1 MRSPHPLPLAMLMAL
16 ALAACERESTAPAS
30 AEPAKELASVSQPSR
45 PDNPLLAPSPLPYEY
60 PPFDRIRNE
69 HFREGFER
77 GMAEHREEVAA
88 IVANEDP
95 PTFEN
100 TIVALELSGETLGRV
115 QRIFGNL
122 TSAHTNPEL
131 EKIQAEYAPKLAAH
145 MDSILLDG
153 KLFAR
158 IDELFKRRHEL
169 GLDAESLRLLERYHR
184 DFVRAGAK
192 LTDADK
198 EKLKAINAEL
208 AALQTRFSQNVLNEV
223 NASAVIFDS
232 AEELEGLEAA
242 EIEAAA
248 KRAEAAGHPGKYLI
262 ALQNT
267 TGQPPLAKLKRRES
281 RERIHQ
287 ASVARGSR
295 GGEFD
300 NREVVAKMVALRA
313 ERAALLGYPNHAAYV
328 LETSTAQT
336 PEAVEAMLR
345 KLVPAA
351 VANARREA
359 ADIQAMI
366 RAEGGDFELEPWD
379 WSYYAEK
386 VRQQK
391 YAFDGEALRPYFELD
406 SVLEKGV
413 FYSAERLF
421 GIRFKERK
429 DLPVYHPDVRVWE
442 VFEADGRPLGI
453 FIGDFYARPSKRGG
467 AWMNA
472 YVAQSGLR
480 NRLAVVGNHLNV
492 PKPPEGQPTLLTFD
506 EVNTLFHEFGHALH
520 GLFSNVRYPLLS
532 GTAVPRDFVEFPS
545 QVYEMWATWPEVL
558 ANYARHWQTGEPIP
572 QELIDKVLATE
583 TFNQGFATTE
593 YLAASVTDQ
602 AIHRLGPGQTPQ
614 DVMAFEAK
622 TLAEWGLDFAPVPP
636 RYRFPYFSHIFGG
649 GYSAGYYSYVWSEV
663 LDADAVAWFRE
674 NGGLTPEN
682 GQRFR
687 DTLLSR
693 GGTAEAMELYRNF
706 AGRDPDI
713 RHLLK
718 RRGLDAES

>member
-1 MRSPHPLPLAMLMAL
+1 
-16 ALAACERESTAPAS
+16 
-30 AEPAKELASVSQPSR
+30 
-45 PDNPLLAPSPLPYEY
+45 
-60 PPFDRIRNE
+60 
-69 HFREGFER
+69 
-77 GMAEHREEVAA
+77 MAEHREEVAA

-223 NASAVIFDS
+223 NASAVVFDS

-336 PEAVEAMLR
+336 PEAVESMLR

-429 DLPVYHPDVRVWE
+429 DLPSITRTC
-442 VFEADGRPLGI
+442 ASGRSSRPTGARSGSSSGI
-453 FIGDFYARPSKRGG
+453 STLDPRSG
-467 AWMNA
+467 AA
-472 YVAQSGLR
+472 
-480 NRLAVVGNHLNV
+480 
-492 PKPPEGQPTLLTFD
+492 
-506 EVNTLFHEFGHALH
+506 
-520 GLFSNVRYPLLS
+520 
-532 GTAVPRDFVEFPS
+532 
-545 QVYEMWATWPEVL
+545 
-558 ANYARHWQTGEPIP
+558 
-572 QELIDKVLATE
+572 
-583 TFNQGFATTE
+583 
-593 YLAASVTDQ
+593 
-602 AIHRLGPGQTPQ
+602 PG
-614 DVMAFEAK
+614 
-622 TLAEWGLDFAPVPP
+622 
-636 RYRFPYFSHIFGG
+636 
-649 GYSAGYYSYVWSEV
+649 
-663 LDADAVAWFRE
+663 
-674 NGGLTPEN
+674 
-682 GQRFR
+682 
-687 DTLLSR
+687 
-693 GGTAEAMELYRNF
+693 
-706 AGRDPDI
+706 
-713 RHLLK
+713 
-718 RRGLDAES
+718 

>member
-1 MRSPHPLPLAMLMAL
+1 MHRRRPLCL
-16 ALAACERESTAPAS
+16 ALLAVLALPACERQSATPAPT
-30 AEPAKELASVSQPSR
+30 EPAKEVTTVSEPTTIE
-45 PDNPLLAPSPLPYEY
+45 NPLLAPSPLPYEY

-69 HFREGFER
+69 HFREGFDR
-77 GMAEHREEVAA
+77 GMAEQREEVAA
-88 IVANEDP
+88 IVANEEP

-145 MDSILLDG
+145 MDSILLDER
-153 KLFAR
+153 LFAR
-158 IDELFKRRHEL
+158 IDDLFQRRQQL

-184 DFVRAGAK
+184 DFVRAGAR
-192 LTDADK
+192 LAAQDK
-198 EKLKAINAEL
+198 ERLKALNAEL

-223 NASAVIFDS
+223 NASAVLFDS
-232 AEELEGLEAA
+232 AEALEGLDPPEL
-242 EIEAAA
+242 EAAA
-248 KRAEAAGHPGKYLI
+248 KRAEAAGHAGKYLI

-267 TGQPPLAKLKRRES
+267 TGQPPLAKLKRRDS
-281 RERIHQ
+281 RQRIHE
-287 ASVARGSR
+287 ASVNRGSR

-328 LETSTAQT
+328 LEISTART

-345 KLVPAA
+345 KLAPAA

-359 ADIQAMI
+359 AEIQAMI
-366 RAEGGDFELEPWD
+366 RAEGGDFELQPWD

-406 SVLEKGV
+406 RVLEKGV

-429 DLPVYHPDVRVWE
+429 DLPVYHPDVRVFE
-442 VFEADGRPLGI
+442 VFETDGAPLGI

-472 YVAQSGLR
+472 YVTQSGLR
-480 NRLAVVGNHLNV
+480 NRVAVVGNHLNV

-506 EVNTLFHEFGHALH
+506 EVNTLFHEFGHAIH
-520 GLFSNVRYPLLS
+520 GLFSKVRYPLFS

-558 ANYARHWQTGEPIP
+558 ANYARHHQTGEPIP
-572 QELIDKVLATE
+572 QELIDKVLAAE

-593 YLAASVTDQ
+593 YLAAAVTDQ
-602 AIHRLGPGQTPQ
+602 AIHRLGPGQTPE

-674 NGGLTPEN
+674 NGGLTAEN
-682 GQRFR
+682 GRRFR
-687 DTLLSR
+687 ESLLSR
-693 GGTAEAMELYRNF
+693 GGTAEAMELYRDF

-718 RRGLDAES
+718 RRGLEVGS

>member
-1 MRSPHPLPLAMLMAL
+1 MPASRLIALALLIAF
-16 ALAACERESTAPAS
+16 ALAACERRSSAPVPT
-30 AEPAKELASVSQPSR
+30 EPAKEVASLSQPV
-45 PDNPLLAPSPLPYEY
+45 PMENPLLAPSPLPYEY
-60 PPFDRIRNE
+60 PPFDRIRSE
-69 HFREGFER
+69 HFREGFDR

-88 IVANEDP
+88 IVANEEP

-115 QRIFGNL
+115 QRIFSNL

-145 MDSILLDG
+145 MDSILLDS

-158 IDELFKRRHEL
+158 IDDLFQRRHQL
-169 GLDAESLRLLERYHR
+169 GLDAESMRLLERYHS
-184 DFVRAGAK
+184 DFVRAGAR
-192 LTDADK
+192 LSDQDK
-198 EKLKAINAEL
+198 EKLKALNAEL

-223 NASAVIFDS
+223 NASAVLFER
-232 AEELEGLEAA
+232 AEELEGLDPS

-248 KRAEAAGHPGKYLI
+248 KRAEAAGHPGKFLI

-281 RERIHQ
+281 RQRIHE
-287 ASVARGSR
+287 ASVSRGSR
-295 GGEFD
+295 GGEYD

-328 LETSTAQT
+328 LETATAKT

-345 KLVPAA
+345 QLVPAA

-366 RAEGGDFELEPWD
+366 RAEGGDFELAPWD

-391 YAFDGEALRPYFELD
+391 FAFDAESLRPYFELN

-421 GIRFKERK
+421 GLRFQERK

-472 YVAQSGLR
+472 YVPQSGLR
-480 NRLAVVGNHLNV
+480 NRLAVVGNHLNI

-506 EVNTLFHEFGHALH
+506 EVTTLFHEFGHALH

-558 ANYARHWQTGEPIP
+558 ANYARHYQTGEPIP
-572 QELIDKVLATE
+572 QALIDKVLAAE

-593 YLAASVTDQ
+593 YLAAAVTDL
-602 AIHRLGPGQTPQ
+602 AIHRLGAGQTPE
-614 DVMAFEAK
+614 DVMDFEAK
-622 TLAEWGLDFAPVPP
+622 TLAEWGLDFTPVPP

-649 GYSAGYYSYVWSEV
+649 GYSAGYYSYIWSEV
-663 LDADAVAWFRE
+663 LDADAVAWFKE
-674 NGGLTPEN
+674 NGGLTLDN
-682 GQRFR
+682 GRHFR
-687 DTLLSR
+687 ETLLSR
-693 GGTAEAMELYRNF
+693 GATADAMDLYRNF

-713 RHLLK
+713 GHLLK
-718 RRGLDAES
+718 RRGLGGDS